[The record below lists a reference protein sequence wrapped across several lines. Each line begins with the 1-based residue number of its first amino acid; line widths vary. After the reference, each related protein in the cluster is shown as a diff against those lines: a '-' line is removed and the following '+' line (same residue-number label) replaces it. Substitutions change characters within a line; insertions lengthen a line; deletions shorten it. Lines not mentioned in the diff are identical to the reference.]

1 MEELNLK
8 KSASIIVATVIV
20 FLGVG
25 ILFYFGPISFRTVS
39 RKGSVYGT
47 EMQLIKFK
55 GRIDTSVEKEV
66 LRGSRVKI
74 NYEIKGPRF
83 LQVNRNFEVKITSAQ
98 MRLLPHKDLTSS
110 FTETSEFPFALS
122 ITPSSGECPLE
133 FRFQQPMGG
142 EFPTVFDLKMEIPKS
157 GSREDAGYISA
168 LEEEAPFKF
177 QITEIGL
184 KKYFEIL
191 KQNFEKGENL
201 KVEEYLEKRKGF
213 ERERWLWAMRKYL
226 KSRGFEM
233 NKGLKLLEKALN
245 GEEEVEGI
253 PPLVAEKGLRL
264 HFTQPFIQLVN
275 RGDNFRTLKIK
286 FSLKQEN
293 SEGEIS
299 KLQSVPKEQSPPLS
313 PIYLSGNFY
322 SYLGLH
328 FSSSP
333 FHELKFQTS
342 GKKNLCYRIDWQSF
356 NEKSS
361 NKKISKI
368 IRGKITDWVEVAPAN
383 ITIQLWLSRASFV
396 LALFAIPFSIGKL
409 STYINLVWRRITKK

>member
-1 MEELNLK
+1 MEELNFK

-25 ILFYFGPISFRTVS
+25 ILFYFGPISLRTVS

-55 GRIDTSVEKEV
+55 GRIDTSVEEEV
-66 LRGSRVKI
+66 LKGSRIKI

-110 FTETSEFPFALS
+110 LAETSEFPFTLS

-133 FRFQQPMGG
+133 FRFQQPMSG
-142 EFPTVFDLKMEIPKS
+142 EYPTVFDLKMEIPKS
-157 GSREDAGYISA
+157 GSSEDAGYISA
-168 LEEEAPFKF
+168 LEEEAPFHF
-177 QITEIGL
+177 WVTEVGL

-191 KQNFEKGENL
+191 EQNFEKGENL
-201 KVEEYLEKRKGF
+201 KVEEYLRKRKGF
-213 ERERWLWAMRKYL
+213 ERERWLWVMRKYL
-226 KSRGFEM
+226 KSKGFEM
-233 NKGLKLLEKALN
+233 NKGLKLLEKALE
-245 GEEEVEGI
+245 GEEMVEGI
-253 PPLVAEKGLRL
+253 TPLVVEKGLRL
-264 HFTQPFIQLVN
+264 NFIQLVN
-275 RGDNFRTLKIK
+275 REDNFRTLKIK
-286 FSLKQEN
+286 FSQKQEN
-293 SEGEIS
+293 PEKKIS

-342 GKKNLCYRIDWQSF
+342 GEKNLCYRIDWQSF

-361 NKKISKI
+361 NKEISKI

-409 STYINLVWRRITKK
+409 SAYINLVWRRVTKE